1 MFKLSTVVLPTI
13 SWFKLLEESIA
24 LLQLW
29 SSVKPLFYSRRTLP
43 FLNFFICAGRRFF
56 EELDRDGDGQV
67 TLEDLEI
74 AIRKRNLPRRNAHEF
89 MRLTRTHLFS
99 KSFGW
104 QQFLSLM
111 EQKEPT
117 ILRAYT
123 SLCLT
128 KSGTLQKSE
137 ILASLKNAGLP
148 ANEDNAVAMMRFLK
162 SDTEESISYGH
173 FRNFMV
179 LLPSD
184 QLQEDP
190 R

>member
-1 MFKLSTVVLPTI
+1 MFTSCTVIHFISSNNSLWLP
-13 SWFKLLEESIA
+13 
-24 LLQLW
+24 
-29 SSVKPLFYSRRTLP
+29 
-43 FLNFFICAGRRFF
+43 GRRFF
-56 EELDRDGDGQV
+56 EELDRDGDGKV
-67 TLEDLEI
+67 TLEDLET
-74 AIRKRNLPRRNAHEF
+74 AMRRRKLPRRYAKEF
-89 MRLTRTHLFS
+89 MRRARSHLFS

-104 QQFLSLM
+104 KQFLSLM

-137 ILASLKNAGLP
+137 ILASLNNAGLP
-148 ANEDNAVAMMRFLK
+148 ANEENAIAMMRFLK
-162 SDTEESISYGH
+162 ADAEESISYGH

-179 LLPSD
+179 LLPYER
-184 QLQEDP
+184 LQDDP

>member
-1 MFKLSTVVLPTI
+1 MFTQLSTAITTL
-13 SWFKLLEESIA
+13 FN
-24 LLQLW
+24 
-29 SSVKPLFYSRRTLP
+29 SSTP
-43 FLNFFICAGRRFF
+43 IGRRFF

-67 TLEDLEI
+67 NLEDLEI
-74 AIRKRNLPRRNAHEF
+74 AMRKRKLPRRYAREF
-89 MRLTRTHLFS
+89 MRRTRSHLFS

-104 QQFLSLM
+104 KQFLSLM

-123 SLCLT
+123 SLCLS

-148 ANEDNAVAMMRFLK
+148 ANEENAVAMMRFLNA
-162 SDTEESISYGH
+162 DTEESISYGH

-184 QLQEDP
+184 RLQDDP